1 MTSPVGESTGAA
13 PSDGH
18 EPRVAGVGR
27 EAAVPPEAGSS
38 LPREFALLFA
48 CLVSVGM
55 GQSILFSVLPPAARR
70 IGLSPFQV
78 STIFA
83 TSASL
88 WVFVSPAWG
97 RRSDVAGRRRV
108 MIIGLLGYALS
119 MALIA
124 TVIEIG
130 ARDLLPA
137 LAIYPMLVVSRCVF
151 ALLGSGTGPAA
162 QAYIADRTSRSQ
174 RTAGVALVSAAMGLG
189 ETIGPAVG
197 ALLAA
202 IDLVAP
208 IYLSAVLAVASAAT
222 LWRWLP
228 ESPTHPE
235 AHRASTRRMRVFDPR
250 IMPFLL
256 VSTAM
261 QAARGTTVVTL
272 AFFLQDALGLDSEQT
287 VRVAGLGLVVLAAAG
302 LVAQLGIVQR
312 FRPTSRSRL
321 RSGTLLML
329 AAFLLLAF
337 GTGLPLYLFALA
349 CLGLGL
355 GLVRPGA
362 SAAASLS
369 VEATEQGAAA
379 GIVGGVSVFGNIVGP
394 LIGTALYPWSHR
406 APFLLNAAFMA
417 GALVLVLSSPRVRHV
432 RA

>member
-1 MTSPVGESTGAA
+1 MRPVTSPVGESTGAA

-235 AHRASTRRMRVFDPR
+235 AHRASTRRMP
-250 IMPFLL
+250 
-256 VSTAM
+256 
-261 QAARGTTVVTL
+261 
-272 AFFLQDALGLDSEQT
+272 
-287 VRVAGLGLVVLAAAG
+287 
-302 LVAQLGIVQR
+302 
-312 FRPTSRSRL
+312 
-321 RSGTLLML
+321 
-329 AAFLLLAF
+329 
-337 GTGLPLYLFALA
+337 
-349 CLGLGL
+349 
-355 GLVRPGA
+355 
-362 SAAASLS
+362 
-369 VEATEQGAAA
+369 
-379 GIVGGVSVFGNIVGP
+379 
-394 LIGTALYPWSHR
+394 
-406 APFLLNAAFMA
+406 
-417 GALVLVLSSPRVRHV
+417 
-432 RA
+432 